1 MEDYKQHYQLSKD
14 KKCGLM
20 RIRPIL
26 EKQLLLDKVRVCFEK
41 NSHIFTRQELD
52 KIYGA
57 SGQYR
62 RIRLLVFILQQKS
75 ILQLQAMQDL
85 LEKNGLQGLS
95 DLLRRLD
102 DSKHNFF
109 GVVADQSMSPD
120 NRGHLYRLRPQL
132 EKSLYLESYISQ
144 LHQHAEHGFL
154 TDDEES
160 RIMKHNTPLAQAC
173 QFMQILVKKG
183 NKSYHGFMDVLKQN
197 HITLPGT
204 DVMTSKPARKLSR
217 GRKSSSSIAV
227 PLTDA
232 RKKALGSFECF
243 TLEVL
248 CFISS
253 LHEAAGGFLSY
264 DEEEDVV
271 QQPSEP
277 ERVRKLI
284 DIMKRRDSS
293 VVYEHFIHVLKQSGM
308 ASDANILLDWERI
321 NNAPGSSMHNLP
333 EAHDLID
340 QYIDLKCD
348 FVAVLKES
356 DRALWPRVK
365 DYVVDRL
372 MATSSTSSKNS
383 SVLDSFADAEI
394 ENGSRILFFT
404 LNNWF
409 GFKLL
414 LLIFNRFH
422 SEFRMVVYKLDQYK
436 EKLKPL
442 MDSKLSQVEQIR
454 CVYEEEASTPEGCER
469 VIMRLGLDHKEM
481 TVSGL
486 LEAKDFIAR
495 ELHLCTTAL
504 DEFKWAQS
512 SILFCFTITSTLAS
526 PIEERLQD
534 PTVQHNL
541 SEELSIDLILVGQ
554 KGMVIRVSNTAHSI
568 RNRWLMQID
577 CLRLCGLIK
586 SVACSH
592 AKCPEN
598 ANLNLVK
605 IF

>member
-1 MEDYKQHYQLSKD
+1 MKYIEQCKVILPMPY
-14 KKCGLM
+14 
-20 RIRPIL
+20 RITIA
-26 EKQLLLDKVRVCFEK
+26 KLLLDFSFHCFVCFP
-41 NSHIFTRQELD
+41 I
-52 KIYGA
+52 
-57 SGQYR
+57 
-62 RIRLLVFILQQKS
+62 
-75 ILQLQAMQDL
+75 
-85 LEKNGLQGLS
+85 
-95 DLLRRLD
+95 
-102 DSKHNFF
+102 
-109 GVVADQSMSPD
+109 VA
-120 NRGHLYRLRPQL
+120 
-132 EKSLYLESYISQ
+132 
-144 LHQHAEHGFL
+144 
-154 TDDEES
+154 
-160 RIMKHNTPLAQAC
+160 
-173 QFMQILVKKG
+173 
-183 NKSYHGFMDVLKQN
+183 
-197 HITLPGT
+197 
-204 DVMTSKPARKLSR
+204 
-217 GRKSSSSIAV
+217 
-227 PLTDA
+227 
-232 RKKALGSFECF
+232 
-243 TLEVL
+243 
-248 CFISS
+248 
-253 LHEAAGGFLSY
+253 
-264 DEEEDVV
+264 
-271 QQPSEP
+271 
-277 ERVRKLI
+277 
-284 DIMKRRDSS
+284 
-293 VVYEHFIHVLKQSGM
+293 
-308 ASDANILLDWERI
+308 
-321 NNAPGSSMHNLP
+321 MHNLP